1 MKFSQGLAIPR
12 PVMAAL
18 AKIDGD
24 RCGYGWEQRERALRV
39 GCPEDTAL
47 PLQSLPF
54 SCISEGWIHSFKVG
68 VVIFCGGVSGLNKN
82 FEAESTNDPGMGNNP
97 KEVAALGYQLNP
109 PKSMI

>member
-1 MKFSQGLAIPR
+1 MGTEGKSSQGWLPR
-12 PVMAAL
+12 GHSSSSS
-18 AKIDGD
+18 D
-24 RCGYGWEQRERALRV
+24 
-39 GCPEDTAL
+39 
-47 PLQSLPF
+47 LPF